1 MNIANKLTIAR
12 IVLVPV
18 FIVFFYLGDPITG
31 KWFWTYVSALV
42 FIAAALT
49 DLFDGR
55 LARKHGIV
63 TNFGKLADPIADKLL
78 VCSALILLCER
89 GWIWGVFVIIMVG
102 REFIISGFRLVA
114 AADGLVL
121 AADKLGKAKTV
132 VQIVAIVALLLRQGI
147 FITPMF
153 IELPIFEDLLYWFGE
168 ALVWGSVILSVWS
181 CVNYFVKNKP
191 VLKNM
196 F

>member
-1 MNIANKLTIAR
+1 MNIANKLTVAR

-18 FIVFFYLGDPITG
+18 FIVFFYLGDPNSGSWI
-31 KWFWTYVSALV
+31 WNIAAALV

-49 DLFDGR
+49 DMFDGR
-55 LARKHGIV
+55 LARKRGIV

-78 VCSALILLCER
+78 VCSALILLSER
-89 GWIWGVFVIIMVG
+89 HWVLGIFVIIMVG
-102 REFIISGFRLVA
+102 REFIISGFRLIA
-114 AADGLVL
+114 AAEGLVL

-132 VQIVAIVALLLRQGI
+132 VQIVAIVAVLLRQGL
-147 FITPMF
+147 FVQTFFETP
-153 IELPIFEDLLYWFGE
+153 LYWFGE
-168 ALVWGSVILSVWS
+168 ALIWASVILSVWS
-181 CVNYFVKNKP
+181 CVNYFVKNTS